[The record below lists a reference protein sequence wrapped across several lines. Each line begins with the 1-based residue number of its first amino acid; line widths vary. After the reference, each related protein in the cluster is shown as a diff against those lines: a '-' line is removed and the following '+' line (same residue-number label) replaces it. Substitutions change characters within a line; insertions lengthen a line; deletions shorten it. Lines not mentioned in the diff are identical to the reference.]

1 MKKVKLFEQYLNEVT
16 KHMISGNSGRT
27 VSTLDNSKYELK
39 KEVKGAR
46 IGDYVNVVLPK
57 GTIIYNLPGG
67 VFAYHD
73 SLKQK
78 YVSKY
83 DFSGPRW
90 DNTYGIQLRS
100 MPETLEA
107 IEKNSKILE
116 SKGLELVHAYDKD
129 GTMYGTG
136 ELVKKQGSKTL
147 VRFDSE
153 TEKWFDNKDVKLV
166 ESKYNGNIAGDAAE
180 YIAKELSQYVKGVID
195 QSNDAVT
202 YFHLKNKS
210 DKSKVIKAL
219 RDIYGLDAQD
229 GGTQFSPSPTIKF
242 DNDIILEAIINEAKD
257 ATREEIMD
265 LMETKYKIRFVRTS
279 EEFDGEKDG
288 IWIAGD
294 NGEELSG
301 NKIFDYYSKSAK
313 YKNGV
318 LKNVVDAI
326 EKKGWWF
333 SWNDPGTMMIW
344 PKN

>member
-1 MKKVKLFEQYLNEVT
+1 MMKKVILFEQYLNEVT
-16 KHMISGNSGRT
+16 QRSVSGNSGRT
-27 VSTLDNSKYELK
+27 YTTLDNSKYELK
-39 KEVKGAR
+39 KDVKDAK
-46 IGDYVNVVLPK
+46 IGDYIDVTLPK
-57 GTIIYNLPGG
+57 GTIITNLPGG
-67 VFAYHD
+67 VFANHKDLKDKYCTGYKAAKWHD
-73 SLKQK
+73 K
-78 YVSKY
+78 YGV
-83 DFSGPRW
+83 
-90 DNTYGIQLRS
+90 GIRS
-100 MPETLEA
+100 MPDTLEA
-107 IEKNSKILE
+107 IENNSKILE

-257 ATREEIMD
+257 ATREEIMN

-301 NKIFDYYSKSAK
+301 NKIFDYYNKSAK

-318 LKNVVDAI
+318 LKTVVDAI

>member
-1 MKKVKLFEQYLNEVT
+1 MKKVKLFEEFLN
-16 KHMISGNSGRT
+16 
-27 VSTLDNSKYELK
+27 
-39 KEVKGAR
+39 
-46 IGDYVNVVLPK
+46 
-57 GTIIYNLPGG
+57 
-67 VFAYHD
+67 
-73 SLKQK
+73 
-78 YVSKY
+78 
-83 DFSGPRW
+83 
-90 DNTYGIQLRS
+90 
-100 MPETLEA
+100 
-107 IEKNSKILE
+107 E

-136 ELVKKQGSKTL
+136 ELIKKQGLKTL

-153 TEKWFDNKDVKLV
+153 TEKWFDSKDVKLV

-180 YIAKELSQYVKGVID
+180 YIAKELSHYVKGIID

-202 YFHLKNKS
+202 YFHLK
-210 DKSKVIKAL
+210 DKSYKNKVIKTL
-219 RDIYGLDAQD
+219 KDIYGLDAQD

-242 DNDIILEAIINEAKD
+242 DNDVILEAIINEAKD

-265 LMETKYKIRFVRTS
+265 LMETKYKIRFVKTS

-301 NKIFDYYSKSAK
+301 NKIFDYYNKSAK

-318 LKNVVDAI
+318 LKTVVDAI